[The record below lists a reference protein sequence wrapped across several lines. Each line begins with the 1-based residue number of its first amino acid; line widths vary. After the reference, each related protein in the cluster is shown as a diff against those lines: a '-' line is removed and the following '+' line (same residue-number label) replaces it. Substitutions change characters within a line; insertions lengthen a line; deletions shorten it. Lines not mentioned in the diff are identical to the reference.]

1 MKDPVMAALFTYLL
15 HRPKTHWL
23 AALCTLALVA
33 NTLATNWLTESYAL
47 SRFPVPYFQA
57 QLSFNAAQLKGWYA
71 QLVEWGTM
79 DLYLRTQF
87 IDHLFILTVL
97 MLHVV
102 ALLWGSRLFPANHRG
117 RRIMV
122 GAALLS
128 AIAPIADTLENL
140 VSYVMLTDP
149 VGFPDSLALLYSS
162 LATIKFA
169 MFTFAYVA
177 LTIGVVVGLAV
188 RWRQRSARRAT
199 VLDA

>member
-1 MKDPVMAALFTYLL
+1 MAALFTYLL
-15 HRPKTHWL
+15 HRPKTLWL
-23 AALCTLALVA
+23 AALCTLALVT
-33 NTLATNWLTESYAL
+33 NTLATNWLNESYAL

-71 QLVEWGTM
+71 QLIEWGTM
-79 DLYLRTQF
+79 GLYLRTQF
-87 IDHLFILTVL
+87 IDHVFILTVL
-97 MLHVV
+97 VLHVV

-140 VSYVMLTDP
+140 VSYVMLADP
-149 VGFPDSLALLYSS
+149 AGFPDSLALLYSS

-169 MFTFAYVA
+169 MFIFAYVA
-177 LTIGVVVGLAV
+177 LAIGVVVAMVIGIAV
-188 RWRQRSARRAT
+188 RWRQRSARRGT
-199 VLDA
+199 VLGA